1 MDRRDFVAGV
11 GASLAGS
18 LLLPACDAPLPEAPP
33 PPAVSALPPQPHR
46 GFRLGTTLWPP
57 DLTVQ
62 AVDRVQSFIAENCDL
77 TAQML
82 LGGVPWPEAYAGTLF
97 SDNVMEK
104 LSYRPPAGH
113 KLFVSLES
121 TDMRRRQMALYMG
134 TSDNLPL
141 PPPWNQLGFGAPE
154 VQSAFANYALRVVE
168 AMRPDYL
175 AIGIESNILLT
186 NSPADWPA
194 YKAFHRHAYRMVKER
209 HPDLPVCFT
218 IEALHLMGLSDGA
231 DSARQR
237 AEVLELLDAS
247 DMVAFS
253 IYPHMSYDVPRPLP
267 ADFFDFARE
276 LSQAAGGKPIAIAES
291 GFPSRDVRVF
301 GLTLSGSYADQRRY
315 MELLLQTAE
324 RDSFEFV
331 VNFAGIDFERLTAR
345 LSGEVRELALIWTYT
360 GLETDDGQAKP
371 ALEVWRSW
379 LDAVRS
385 DV

>member
-1 MDRRDFVAGV
+1 MDRRDFVTGA

-18 LLLPACDAPLPEAPP
+18 LILPACNAPLPAG
-33 PPAVSALPPQPHR
+33 PPQPPTRLQPQSHR

-57 DLTVQ
+57 DLTLE
-62 AVDRVQSFIAENCDL
+62 AVDRIQNFVTADCDL
-77 TAQML
+77 AACML
-82 LGGVPWPEAYAGTLF
+82 LGGVPWPEAYAGLPF
-97 SDNVMEK
+97 SANVHEK

-121 TDMRRRQMALYMG
+121 TDQGRRQLALYMG
-134 TSDNLPL
+134 ASDNLPL
-141 PPPWNQLGFGAPE
+141 PPPWNGLGFGAPE
-154 VQSAFANYALRVVE
+154 VRSAFANYALRVVE
-168 AMRPDYL
+168 ATRPDYL

-194 YKAFHRHAYRMVKER
+194 YKGFHRHAYRMVKER
-209 HPDLPVCFT
+209 HPNLPVFFT

-231 DSARQR
+231 DSGRQKT
-237 AEVLELLDAS
+237 EVLELLDAS
-247 DMVAFS
+247 DMVALS
-253 IYPHMSYDVPRPLP
+253 VYPHMSYDVPRPLP

-276 LSQAAGGKPIAIAES
+276 LSQAAGGKPLAIAES

-301 GLTLSGSYADQRRY
+301 DLTLSGSYADQRRY
-315 MELLLQTAE
+315 MELLLPTAE

-345 LSGEVRELALIWTYT
+345 LSGDTRELAMIWTYT
-360 GLETDDGQAKP
+360 GLETGDGLAKP

-379 LDAVRS
+379 LDATRS